1 MKFTWEDKVVTMTK
15 YILCFLV
22 IIFISFAVS
31 DSSAMHDSFKSLD
44 INKDGRID
52 RNEFSEEMKKESF
65 SEMDKDQNR
74 EISYEE
80 WKRLYSLE
88 EPEMHS
94 EMFRRI
100 DKDKNKGITFLEF
113 SDYADRYSNI
123 EEAFIG
129 LDKDRNNSIEPD
141 EINVRPV
148 LKWITVRF

>member
-1 MKFTWEDKVVTMTK
+1 MKYKWEDKVVTMTK

-31 DSSAMHDSFKSLD
+31 ESSAMHDSFKSLD

-65 SEMDKDQNR
+65 SELDKDQNR

-80 WKRLYSLE
+80 WKSLYSVE
-88 EPEMHS
+88 EPERHS

-100 DKDKNKGITFLEF
+100 DKDKNKGINFLEF

-123 EEAFIG
+123 SEAFIG
-129 LDKDRNNSIEPD
+129 LDKDGNNSISSD
-141 EINVRPV
+141 EMTVRP
-148 LKWITVRF
+148 LFKWVSVRF